1 MWRVHRKLKCSRVL
15 FRPRI
20 VLTINGQR
28 DEGVMAVWTDDVDA
42 IIPLVSEFEERLMKL
57 VWKNRPRPSAPSS
70 THQAL
75 AATSSGVR
83 SGEQTGTGWPNPT
96 ARDKPPNGAR

>member
-28 DEGVMAVWTDDVDA
+28 DEGVMAVWMDRRRQRD
-42 IIPLVSEFEERLMKL
+42 
-57 VWKNRPRPSAPSS
+57 RPSR
-70 THQAL
+70 
-75 AATSSGVR
+75 GRVR
-83 SGEQTGTGWPNPT
+83 GNAHETCVEKQT
-96 ARDKPPNGAR
+96 